1 MNETPIRFLVVDDQ
15 ENIRRL
21 CLSVASGLGFQ
32 CSEAASAEDALAR
45 VECDVPDIVLSD
57 LGLPDMTGHDLMRQL
72 KDQYGFKGIAMSGYG
87 MEEDIKQSKAAGFSE
102 HLVKP
107 MNLEQLAQSIERL
120 GGE

>member
-1 MNETPIRFLVVDDQ
+1 MNETPIVFLVVDDQ

-57 LGLPDMTGHDLMRQL
+57 LRMGTMDGVNFLAAIKRLQPHTEVTIMTGF
-72 KDQYGFKGIAMSGYG
+72 GSVETAVNAM
-87 MEEDIKQSKAAGFSE
+87 K
-102 HLVKP
+102 L
-107 MNLEQLAQSIERL
+107 
-120 GGE
+120 